1 MRREQIGLNL
11 LEEMDLCEGS
21 RTGLLGEGELGRS
34 WLQGWVTVR

>member
-21 RTGLLGEGELGRS
+21 RTGLLGEGEPEGYEGES
-34 WLQGWVTVR
+34 EGY